1 MARLAPD
8 TKVVIIQCLA
18 RFMTVTE
25 TQEHLSTVLGIDCTA
40 SHLSYYQ
47 PTGSQSA
54 KLDQR
59 WKDLFRTERQRY
71 IAELSDSPMSHQR
84 YRLDSILRLAR
95 KAEAKGEYDVA
106 LKAYEQASK
115 EVGGIFTNLRKIE
128 SRNPKRALAE
138 LLGLSPDELPEDL
151 DRDTA
156 EA

>member
-59 WKDLFRTERQRY
+59 WHDLFRIERQRY
-71 IAELSDSPMSHQR
+71 ISELSDTPMSHQR
-84 YRLDSILRLAR
+84 YRLDSLLRIAR
-95 KAEAKGEYDVA
+95 KAEADGAYDTA
-106 LKAYEQASK
+106 LRAYEQASK
-115 EVGGIFTNLRKIE
+115 DLGGIFTNLRKIE
-128 SRNPKRALAE
+128 HKDPKRALAE
-138 LLGLSPDELPEDL
+138 ILGISTDELPD
-151 DRDTA
+151 DMQSDMA

>member
-59 WKDLFRTERQRY
+59 WHDLFRIERRRF
-71 IAELSDSPMSHQR
+71 IAELSDAPMSHQR

-95 KAEAKGEYDVA
+95 KAETKGEYDTA

-128 SRNPKRALAE
+128 HKDPKQALAG
-138 LLGLSPDELPEDL
+138 LLGIPVDELPD
-151 DRDTA
+151 DMQPDVA